1 MANNMFEKIKGI
13 KNNTAVLEVKT
24 STSIR
29 KKGKSSDPDFMPTN
43 VYLRKELI
51 KKAKTKLIQEDFD
64 FSDLVNRLVEDW
76 VSKESS
82 K

>member
-1 MANNMFEKIKGI
+1 MANMFEKIKGI
-13 KNNTAVLEVKT
+13 KNNTAVLEVNT
-24 STSIR
+24 SVR

-76 VSKESS
+76 VNKENSK
-82 K
+82 